1 MRRAPDGCSLGAS
14 IGHDEV
20 RSPVICHPPLRPP
33 ARLLSPWPICFSD
46 RFSEARSAS
55 ESVSVWPSGVWE
67 MISSINGP
75 IASGGGYLLVIGGLY
90 LSGARRRRHRIGGL
104 VLTLAGVALV
114 LRGAGL

>member
-20 RSPVICHPPLRPP
+20 RSPAICLRSIHPP
-33 ARLLSPWPICFSD
+33 ARSRLPSPICFSAPL
-46 RFSEARSAS
+46 SEALSAS
-55 ESVSVWPSGVWE
+55 ESESVWPSGVWE
-67 MISSINGP
+67 MISSISGP